1 MKYLPIYQQI
11 GFTIF
16 VDYKAV
22 LLKTNFKN
30 KILSKSKNICHF
42 TLKQKTL
49 ICIDYLNIKK

>member
-11 GFTIF
+11 GFIIL
-16 VDYKAV
+16 VDCKTV

-42 TLKQKTL
+42 TLKQKHLFVL
-49 ICIDYLNIKK
+49 II